1 MKEKATK
8 SLGRP
13 RRLELGKATKK
24 RGRPSL
30 LDSQRGH
37 QAVAD
42 LKFVEDVCGT
52 NCAQFAR
59 VVRLAVKRLHV
70 QKRTLIAAYDR
81 YKSSFIREFSYRE
94 IIEQSQ
100 FEFVYQRTMEQ
111 GFSWALKYAKSD
123 ALNKLQKLPEK
134 VTSRRV
140 GQLLLILR
148 KDQNWSVIAKLHE
161 DDVPHD
167 WFAASRLY
175 NIAYCGLL
183 LAHPKTNIS
192 GAGLLQQEI
201 DTNAREYI
209 DSRHELLQLIQ
220 DHPETASPTRAA
232 VTSRREFDKSNERLM
247 RLLRK
252 L

>member
-1 MKEKATK
+1 M
-8 SLGRP
+8 
-13 RRLELGKATKK
+13 ELGKATKK

-134 VTSRRV
+134 VTPQRV
-140 GQLLLILR
+140 GQLLLILC

-161 DDVPHD
+161 DDVPGD

-175 NIAYCGLL
+175 YIAYRGLV
-183 LAHPKTNIS
+183 LAHNNTS
-192 GAGLLQQEI
+192 VWGAHKLRQEI
-201 DTNAREYI
+201 DTFAQEYI

-220 DHPETASPTRAA
+220 DHPETASPTRAT

>member
-134 VTSRRV
+134 VTPRRV
-140 GQLLLILR
+140 GQQLLSLR
-148 KDQNWSVIAKLHE
+148 TDQNWSDFSKRDE
-161 DDVPHD
+161 DNVPRY
-167 WFAASRLY
+167 WYVFSRLH

-183 LAHPKTNIS
+183 LAHTKTS
-192 GAGLLQQEI
+192 VTGAHKIRQEI
-201 DTNAREYI
+201 DAFAQEYI

-220 DHPETASPTRAA
+220 DHPETASPTRAT